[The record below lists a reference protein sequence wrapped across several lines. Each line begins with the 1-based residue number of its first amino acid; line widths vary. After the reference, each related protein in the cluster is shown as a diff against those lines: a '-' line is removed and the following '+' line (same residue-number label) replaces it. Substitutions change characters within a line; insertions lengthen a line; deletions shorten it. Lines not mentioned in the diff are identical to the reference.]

1 MYTFVASLESL
12 LTASAVDKLDPWK
25 RQSDMNKEFVGK
37 GVANSIASL
46 LGGLPMIAEVVRSAA
61 NIQNGARTPWS
72 NFFHGLFLL
81 ICVAF
86 FTQYLGMIPKAA
98 LAGILVIIGFRLAHP
113 KEFFHALHI
122 GKEEFLFMAITTAVV
137 VLQDLLMGVFAG
149 MLVALLVNILRTDF
163 ALGQLFAPTMEVK
176 EDGGKTHVHFKG
188 PLGFGNFI
196 AVRGKLDQIA
206 TGRNVVLNFSQCR
219 YVDHTV
225 VERISDFIAE
235 YERGGGSVEKIS
247 HLRGTTKHPMS
258 AWVK

>member
-1 MYTFVASLESL
+1 
-12 LTASAVDKLDPWK
+12 
-25 RQSDMNKEFVGK
+25 
-37 GVANSIASL
+37 
-46 LGGLPMIAEVVRSAA
+46 
-61 NIQNGARTPWS
+61 
-72 NFFHGLFLL
+72 
-81 ICVAF
+81 
-86 FTQYLGMIPKAA
+86 
-98 LAGILVIIGFRLAHP
+98 
-113 KEFFHALHI
+113 
-122 GKEEFLFMAITTAVV
+122 
-137 VLQDLLMGVFAG
+137 

-176 EDGGKTHVHFKG
+176 EDGDKTHVHFKG

-206 TGRNVVLNFSQCR
+206 AGRNVVLNFSQCR